1 LGVTVTI
8 ANAPAADNAQ
18 LYVELWVSLAS
29 LLRSYAAAHGL
40 NGKLQATV
48 ELGEERITVRHGDN
62 WLALSRNGAEV
73 NWLREDGS
81 SGALEFTEAGTLRP
95 VNPWSPSARDQGHP
109 GFEQPG
115 FEAPAGAGLQGP
127 SQQKDGEEEMDMAAE
142 RWARELM
149 AREPKTREQ
158 AQ

>member
-1 LGVTVTI
+1 LGPTQLIDNYPT
-8 ANAPAADNAQ
+8 ADSAQ

-29 LLRSYAAAHGL
+29 LLRSYTAAHGL

-81 SGALEFTEAGTLRP
+81 SGALEFTEAGMLRS
-95 VNPWSPSARDQGHP
+95 VNPWSPGARDQGHP
-109 GFEQPG
+109 DLQ
-115 FEAPAGAGLQGP
+115 AGAEV
-127 SQQKDGEEEMDMAAE
+127 GEEEMDMAAE

-149 AREPKTREQ
+149 ARNPKTQELPR
-158 AQ
+158 

>member
-1 LGVTVTI
+1 VRECGLGVTGLI
-8 ANAPAADNAQ
+8 ANDLTAGSAQ

-29 LLRSYAAAHGL
+29 LLRSYTAAHGL

-62 WLALSRNGAEV
+62 WLALTRVGAEV

-81 SGALEFTEAGTLRP
+81 SGALEFTQAGTLRP

-109 GFEQPG
+109 D
-115 FEAPAGAGLQGP
+115 FEAPTGAGLDGAGLQE
-127 SQQKDGEEEMDMAAE
+127 SGEEEMDMAAE

-149 AREPKTREQ
+149 AREPETRELPR
-158 AQ
+158 